1 MPPEEGSDVCSGEEE
16 TARLVT
22 GSGDEDKG
30 QKASGK
36 NKVALWRRPPIK
48 HAVQLLV
55 FVDMLSVALVVPLL
69 TSYFK
74 DLNIRCAMWFRIC
87 CVGHC

>member
-1 MPPEEGSDVCSGEEE
+1 MPPEEGGDVCSGEEE

-22 GSGDEDKG
+22 DSGDGDKG
-30 QKASGK
+30 KKASGK
-36 NKVALWRRPPIK
+36 NKVGSWRRPPIK

-74 DLNIRCAMWFRIC
+74 DLNIRSGC
-87 CVGHC
+87 G